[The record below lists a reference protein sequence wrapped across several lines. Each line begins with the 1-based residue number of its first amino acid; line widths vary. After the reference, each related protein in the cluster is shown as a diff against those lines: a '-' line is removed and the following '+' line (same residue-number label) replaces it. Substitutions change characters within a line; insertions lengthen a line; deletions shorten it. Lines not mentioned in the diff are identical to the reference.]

1 MSQRK
6 KLSVNSIEFES
17 IKSNIKDFLRNQEE
31 FRDYDFEGSALAVLI
46 DTLAYN
52 TYYQAFYNNV
62 VANEMFIDSAVK
74 RASVVSHAKTLGY
87 TPNSKTAPTA
97 VVNVTYGSTPSE
109 SVLLPGAQFNTNVN
123 GQVYTFVNIETA
135 QISSDTTPNISNLEI
150 KEGVLTSAS
159 FIVPDRNSN
168 RKYIIPDEDVDIST
182 IKVNVQTSQN
192 DTTGINDTWSRAQDL
207 TTITSESK
215 VYYIEENSEGKF
227 QIFFGDDVLGQ
238 KLSNGNLIT
247 IRYLVTNGPAAN
259 DAGKND
265 SSTNRSFI
273 FGSGA
278 NIVEVTTPAIGGS
291 NKESIE
297 SIRFKAPR
305 AYSSQNRA
313 VTKADYSSLVES
325 NFTGFDSVFVFG
337 GEEAEPP
344 SFGSVYIAI
353 KPSLGTE
360 VTEDVKRQVENFLL
374 TKSVVSITPRV
385 IEPDYTYLRL
395 DVNVFYD
402 GAKTSLTNDSLR
414 SAIRSSVTNNLSLNL
429 GKFNKNFSVSGLL
442 TAIDSTSSSI
452 ESSKVTVQ
460 MEKKILPTDSAVSY
474 EINYGNP
481 IYHPHTGHESVITSN
496 TFKYINDNNEIKNVF
511 MEDDGNGNISFY
523 ERTGQTKI
531 LSLENAGTV
540 TYDTGKI
547 FLNQVLLSSP
557 SEEPYIRIFA
567 QSQNQRYISKNEK
580 IVFCDFVNDPSSIK
594 VTATKTQ

>member
-238 KLSNGNLIT
+238 KLLNGNLIT

-305 AYSSQNRA
+305 AYSTQNRA